1 MIKTDM
7 IYFTH
12 LLHAIKKKPN
22 KQAKIFLK
30 CKQKPTVLRFAG
42 SFDR

>member
-1 MIKTDM
+1 MIKSNM

-22 KQAKIFLK
+22 KQAKKKKFK
-30 CKQKPTVLRFAG
+30 CKQKPNVLRFAG
-42 SFDR
+42 SF